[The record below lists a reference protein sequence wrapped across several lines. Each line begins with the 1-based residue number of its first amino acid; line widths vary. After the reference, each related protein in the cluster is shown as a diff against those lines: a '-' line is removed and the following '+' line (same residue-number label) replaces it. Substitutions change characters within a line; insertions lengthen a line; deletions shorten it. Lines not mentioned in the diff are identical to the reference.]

1 MGQKWQRCCC
11 CCYCYCYCFSLPSQK
26 WSPVAKSWEA
36 GEAATAL
43 SGCYGCGFIR
53 IVFLLL
59 FFFFLIWLC
68 IYVSMTFCY
77 SLTTWSQANDI
88 WRGRRSKLSLWWWQ
102 PITVGKNK
110 LYLLLLIQETF
121 TVEYNCTVTTHQRFL
136 IPNHFNIFYSSLPL
150 QLDRAGR
157 TLLSL
162 YKKALKKI
170 YYFCTHISNTPPHT
184 RNRNCR
190 SGQTLIFYMNTATNV
205 YMSQSTLNPPTKD
218 GNA

>member
-1 MGQKWQRCCC
+1 MFPWH
-11 CCYCYCYCFSLPSQK
+11 SAIA
-26 WSPVAKSWEA
+26 W
-36 GEAATAL
+36 
-43 SGCYGCGFIR
+43 
-53 IVFLLL
+53 LLGHR
-59 FFFFLIWLC
+59 
-68 IYVSMTFCY
+68 
-77 SLTTWSQANDI
+77 LTTFEEEEGQSYHYGGDNQSQ
-88 WRGRRSKLSLWWWQ
+88 WE
-102 PITVGKNK
+102 KNK

-162 YKKALKKI
+162 YKKAFKKI